1 MGFFKDL
8 RDDISQAVNELLPD
22 DDFFGLDEEL
32 EEETMSK
39 SEDNAELL
47 VDSESVDDIGD
58 TLAELEKMARESD
71 EVDKNTTMDN
81 VDLSEGVSDEEMQED
96 ILAALAHLGDDTDSE
111 LPASIE
117 EELPVVQET
126 VMDELPEEEVAI
138 EEELPVVGEPK
149 LDELPEEE
157 VAIEEELPVVE
168 EPKLDELPEEEVAIE
183 EELPVVEEPELDEL
197 PVEEVALQE
206 ELPVVEETVE
216 EKVSAEEVSLENL
229 PFDDVVI
236 EEEENFEEEIDLSI
250 LEEIETNEENEE
262 AVDIETVEPMVE
274 ESVEEV
280 ASEADGSDVIEETE
294 PVMDS
299 VEEPEEEQ
307 LSMDAIGQIEEN
319 ENVMDIADT
328 AQEIEAAMDVVDIA
342 QEAEAAMDVAE
353 DSAITEEVKIPDDI
367 ETEYIATEEAVVDP
381 VVTEAFDGYELENL
395 GEESILE
402 PTEQIAN
409 SAEVSEDTSMLDDI
423 LANAEQQT
431 DDVDTMDA
439 EDVSAVEKVMEE
451 NITEKEVKAM
461 ENNFE
466 NAEATSE
473 VTVITKGTVINGSIT
488 SDGGLEVNGTI
499 TGDVECLGKL
509 TINGNVSGHLK
520 AAEVIVSTPRLDGG
534 IDSQGDV
541 KVGVGTIVIGDITA
555 KSATIS
561 GAIKGEV
568 DVQGPVV
575 VDSTAIVKGNITAKS
590 VQINN
595 GAVVDGY
602 CKLAYAEVD
611 IDNFFD
617 GE

>member
-22 DDFFGLDEEL
+22 DAFFGLDEDL

-58 TLAELEKMARESD
+58 TLAELEKMVTESD
-71 EVDKNTTMDN
+71 DIEKSIVVDNTET
-81 VDLSEGVSDEEMQED
+81 SEGISDEEMQED
-96 ILAALAHLGDDTDSE
+96 ILAALAHLGDDTDNGLSVTKE
-111 LPASIE
+111 ESPVEEIALE
-117 EELPVVQET
+117 EELSVVEEAEQE
-126 VMDELPEEEVAI
+126 ELLVEEVA
-138 EEELPVVGEPK
+138 L
-149 LDELPEEE
+149 
-157 VAIEEELPVVE
+157 EEELPVVE
-168 EPKLDELPEEEVAIE
+168 EAEQEELPVEEIALE
-183 EELPVVEEPELDEL
+183 EELPVVEEPEQDEL
-197 PVEEVALQE
+197 PVEE
-206 ELPVVEETVE
+206 
-216 EKVSAEEVSLENL
+216 VSAEEVSLEEL

-236 EEEENFEEEIDLSI
+236 EEEENFEEESNLLISDES
-250 LEEIETNEENEE
+250 ETNEESVSIE
-262 AVDIETVEPMVE
+262 AVEPIPETVM
-274 ESVEEV
+274 
-280 ASEADGSDVIEETE
+280 DVI
-294 PVMDS
+294 
-299 VEEPEEEQ
+299 
-307 LSMDAIGQIEEN
+307 
-319 ENVMDIADT
+319 DT
-328 AQEIEAAMDVVDIA
+328 TQEIEAAMDIMEEPNGPEDLG
-342 QEAEAAMDVAE
+342 VAE
-353 DSAITEEVKIPDDI
+353 EEKMQED
-367 ETEYIATEEAVVDP
+367 IATEEVAMDNVE
-381 VVTEAFDGYELENL
+381 TETFEGYELENL
-395 GEESILE
+395 GEEPILE
-402 PTEQIAN
+402 PMEEIAN

-423 LANAEQQT
+423 SANTEQQT
-431 DDVDTMDA
+431 DYVDTMGA
-439 EDVSAVEKVMEE
+439 VDVSAVEEVMEE

-561 GAIKGEV
+561 GAVKGEV

>member
-22 DDFFGLDEEL
+22 DAFFGLDEEL
-32 EEETMSK
+32 DEESMSK
-39 SEDNAELL
+39 SEDNVEVLL
-47 VDSESVDDIGD
+47 DSESVDDIGD
-58 TLAELEKMARESD
+58 TLSELENMVTVSD
-71 EVDKNTTMDN
+71 ETDKSMATDN
-81 VDLSEGVSDEEMQED
+81 VGLSAGVSDQEMQED
-96 ILAALAHLGDDTDSE
+96 ILAALAHLSDDADSE
-111 LPASIE
+111 LPVE
-117 EELPVVQET
+117 EELPVIEEPEQ
-126 VMDELPEEEVAI
+126 DELPV
-138 EEELPVVGEPK
+138 
-149 LDELPEEE
+149 EE

-168 EPKLDELPEEEVAIE
+168 ETELDELPMEEVTLH
-183 EELPVVEEPELDEL
+183 EELPVVEEN
-197 PVEEVALQE
+197 VEEMSGE
-206 ELPVVEETVE
+206 D
-216 EKVSAEEVSLENL
+216 SLEEI

-236 EEEENFEEEIDLSI
+236 EEEENFEEEIDLTI
-250 LEEIETNEENEE
+250 LDEIETNESTVDTE
-262 AVDIETVEPMVE
+262 AVTTMIEEPVE
-274 ESVEEV
+274 ETATEDDVTDITEE
-280 ASEADGSDVIEETE
+280 SETTI
-294 PVMDS
+294 DS
-299 VEEPEEEQ
+299 VEEPKEEE
-307 LSMDAIGQIEEN
+307 LSMDAIDQLEGPET
-319 ENVMDIADT
+319 VMDIADT
-328 AQEIEAAMDVVDIA
+328 TQEIEAV
-342 QEAEAAMDVAE
+342 MDVA
-353 DSAITEEVKIPDDI
+353 DIVTEEVAMDHV
-367 ETEYIATEEAVVDP
+367 E
-381 VVTEAFDGYELENL
+381 TEAFEGYELENL
-395 GEESILE
+395 GEKSILE
-402 PTEQIAN
+402 PTEEIAN

-431 DDVDTMDA
+431 DSVDTMEA
-439 EDVSAVEKVMEE
+439 VNVSAVEEVKEE
-451 NITEKEVKAM
+451 NITEKEVKTM